1 MRAVGRAPSLDIR
14 GLIGLLGVLTAAVVA
29 EFNDQV
35 TGVALADIQGGLRI
49 SHDPGTWFGSL
60 YISAEIVGM
69 AISPWMLVTFTLRRW
84 TLFVIGLSCLST
96 VLIPF
101 SPQVGAV
108 YLFRVLQ
115 GLAGGLTIPLLMAT
129 ALRVLPPPIR
139 LYGLAVY
146 ALTATFTPSLANSL
160 ATLWTDVVHDWRFV
174 FFEAMPLCAIAAVL
188 VWYGVPQDRSAYD
201 RFRLFD
207 WRGVL
212 SLVIGMGAF
221 STMLQQGDRLDWF
234 NSKFICVLALISA
247 VTIPLML
254 INEWFHPLPLMKLQ
268 LFGRRNFAYAA
279 IALFTFL
286 LIGASASTIPLQ
298 YLTEV
303 QHYRPLQSNW
313 ITLEIAAAQLVLLP
327 AAAWLLDHRSVD
339 ARVVSFV
346 GLALILAACIGN
358 SFVTVSWD
366 RGQFFLWQGLQAL
379 GQPLVIMPL
388 LMMATNTVRGPEEAP
403 FASALVNMPRAVSE
417 ATSVW
422 LLGLIQRWRGGLHS
436 NRLVDQIGQQRY
448 GIIQGYGVLP
458 QHRPPLL
465 PSGQPSAPGS
475 LATFNE
481 AVQQQAMIL
490 TASDAFL
497 VMGALTVALMIV
509 LLVLSERT
517 LPPRIQLSQQ

>member
-1 MRAVGRAPSLDIR
+1 MDIR

-35 TGVALADIQGGLRI
+35 TSVALADIQGGLGI

-60 YISAEIVGM
+60 YISAEIIGM

-84 TLFVIGLSCLST
+84 TLFVISLSCVST

-101 SPQVGAV
+101 SPNVAAV
-108 YLFRVLQ
+108 YTFRSLQ

-146 ALTATFTPSLANSL
+146 ALTATFTPSLAASL
-160 ATLWTDVVHDWRFV
+160 AGVWTDVVHDWRFV
-174 FFEAMPLCAIAAVL
+174 FFEAIPLCAMAAVL
-188 VWYGVPQDRSAYD
+188 VWYGVPQDPPDYD

-207 WRGVL
+207 WRGAL
-212 SLVIGMGAF
+212 GLVIGMGAF

-234 NSKFICVLALISA
+234 NSPFICVLALISVVA
-247 VTIPLML
+247 IPLML

-268 LFGRRNFAYAA
+268 ILGRRNFAYAA

-298 YLTEV
+298 FLTEV
-303 QHYRPLQSNW
+303 QYYRPLQGNW
-313 ITLEIAAAQLVLLP
+313 ITLEISVAQLLLLP
-327 AAAWLLDHRSVD
+327 ATAWLLDHRSVD
-339 ARVVSFV
+339 SRVVSFV

-358 SFVTVSWD
+358 SFVTVYWE
-366 RGQFFLWQGLQAL
+366 RYEFYLWQGLQAL

-417 ATSVW
+417 ATGVW
-422 LLGLIQRWRGGLHS
+422 LLAVIQRWRGGLHY
-436 NRLVDQIGQQRY
+436 NRVVDQIGQERF
-448 GIIQGYGVLP
+448 GGIQGYGVLP
-458 QHRPPLL
+458 QHPPPLL
-465 PSGQPSAPGS
+465 PNGQPSAPGS
-475 LATFNE
+475 LMAFSE
-481 AVQQQAMIL
+481 AVQQQVTIL

-497 VMGALTVALMIV
+497 VMAALTVGLMAV
-509 LLVLSERT
+509 LLVLPERT
-517 LPPRIQLSQQ
+517 LPPRIQLAQK